1 MLNREDMLELTRRM
15 TPSRTCFDRI
25 AGCYMDKDGY
35 PDGSF
40 NTNFLK
46 LSRSEMEK
54 NLAIAKAIPF
64 SKTNEELKEY
74 SFTMKNNEQRK
85 IYQLLSEIKE
95 SGLKNDAMLETFYE
109 VVGEHYKAEGDYA
122 IYVFHGSYDIP
133 VKGTDK
139 EWLEGSEDV
148 YEFIICAICPVHGD
162 YEAGSPLCGFLFP
175 SFSERSSDTQ
185 HIAVFSAESEFL
197 HTELWR
203 EVLKY

>member
-1 MLNREDMLELTRRM
+1 
-15 TPSRTCFDRI
+15 
-25 AGCYMDKDGY
+25 MDKDGY